1 MHDRGRFRRGRIE
14 AGDIW
19 WHTSL
24 GIVHDVPQNV
34 NSDSQVP
41 LGSNPDRTSRRGFSC
56 TLLPSL
62 IYSVLQVRY
71 WQVSRN
77 GALGHHA
84 WDGSA
89 EKTAG
94 IAHYDFGNDRLS

>member
-14 AGDIW
+14 ASDVW
-19 WHTSL
+19 WHPSL

-41 LGSNPDRTSRRGFSC
+41 LGSNPGRTSGRGFSC

-62 IYSVLQVRY
+62 
-71 WQVSRN
+71 
-77 GALGHHA
+77 
-84 WDGSA
+84 
-89 EKTAG
+89 
-94 IAHYDFGNDRLS
+94 